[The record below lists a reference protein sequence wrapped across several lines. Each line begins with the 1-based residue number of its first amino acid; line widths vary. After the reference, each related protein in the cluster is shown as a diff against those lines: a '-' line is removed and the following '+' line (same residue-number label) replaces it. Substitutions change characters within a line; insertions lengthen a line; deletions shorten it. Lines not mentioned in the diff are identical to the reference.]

1 MFISGVALFIGIGMG
16 IATPASANA
25 ALDLMPQRASTIQG
39 VRGMFRQS
47 GGAISI
53 AMTTLVL
60 QFVGNLALGFKFVF
74 ISTGLIV
81 LLTIPFIFAMPDRDA
96 RALAEDK

>member
-1 MFISGVALFIGIGMG
+1 MIH
-16 IATPASANA
+16 
-25 ALDLMPQRASTIQG
+25 RASTIQG

-53 AMTTLVL
+53 AVTTLIL
-60 QFVGNLALGFKFVF
+60 QFIGSISLGFTVVF

-81 LLTIPFIFAMPDRDA
+81 LLTIPFIFAMPDKDT
-96 RALAEDK
+96 RAFAGEK

>member
-1 MFISGVALFIGIGMG
+1 
-16 IATPASANA
+16 
-25 ALDLMPQRASTIQG
+25 MPQRASTIQG

-53 AMTTLVL
+53 AITTLIL
-60 QFVGNLALGFKFVF
+60 QFMGNLSLGFTVVF

-81 LLTIPFIFAMPDRDA
+81 LLTIPFIFAMPDKDTRT
-96 RALAEDK
+96 LKVKSC